1 MNKNTTSE
9 SASPFFRKALE
20 EHTDALMTALIDGL
34 VNTRYAQQE
43 DMWLKENGH
52 DILLRLME
60 IYCHICHPE
69 PGSIVQGW
77 DLDVLERLLSRI
89 LAMEL
94 NMDGRKR
101 PPQQQIAKSSRPSV
115 LESLRKTPPQRT
127 GEKKEKHHEEVR

>member
-1 MNKNTTSE
+1 MNKNVTTE
-9 SASPFFRKALE
+9 STSPFFRKALE

-89 LAMEL
+89 LATLLHHPLQNAQDLAVADELLCMMAEL
-94 NMDGRKR
+94 NRGDWF
-101 PPQQQIAKSSRPSV
+101 A
-115 LESLRKTPPQRT
+115 
-127 GEKKEKHHEEVR
+127 

>member
-20 EHTDALMTALIDGL
+20 EHTDALITALIDGL

-52 DILLRLME
+52 EILLRLME
-60 IYCHICHPE
+60 IYCHICHPK

-89 LAMEL
+89 LATLLHHPLQDAQDLAVADELLCMMAEL
-94 NMDGRKR
+94 NRGDWF
-101 PPQQQIAKSSRPSV
+101 A
-115 LESLRKTPPQRT
+115 
-127 GEKKEKHHEEVR
+127 